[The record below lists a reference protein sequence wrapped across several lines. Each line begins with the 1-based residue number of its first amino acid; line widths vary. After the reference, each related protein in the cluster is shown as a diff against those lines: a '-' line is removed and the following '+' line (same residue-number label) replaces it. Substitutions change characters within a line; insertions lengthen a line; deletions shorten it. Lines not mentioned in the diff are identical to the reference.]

1 MRVPKFLALIC
12 GVLVCISLI
21 RAVNGVGEISLD
33 RILLDL
39 QLFDPNF
46 DDFVEFVQN
55 LKDGLYDPYYY
66 EWNDDLTGWDGFW
79 QNMKGFVTEYF
90 ISYFSFIVDFVQMIW
105 ELLTEGLAFLGA
117 LIIMAF
123 ETVGFST

>member
-1 MRVPKFLALIC
+1 M
-12 GVLVCISLI
+12 CISLI

-46 DDFVEFVQN
+46 DD
-55 LKDGLYDPYYY
+55 L
-66 EWNDDLTGWDGFW
+66 
-79 QNMKGFVTEYF
+79 
-90 ISYFSFIVDFVQMIW
+90 VDFVTNFKDGVYSPYSFKWNSDLSGVEGFFINIKDFLVNYFVGMFKFFVDFVRLIW
-105 ELLTEGLAFLGA
+105 ELLTEGFAFMSA
-117 LIIMAF
+117 LFNLVF